1 MRNSL
6 NGRNYFI
13 QLRNWLS
20 GFILLTPL
28 FVVFRNG
35 LNYWGYDYY
44 ALTWS
49 AAWPEPLSVFSVENF
64 GNLAIA
70 HLLGVDTRLGW
81 VSLHVGL
88 TVAFFLLLV
97 HFVNREIVE
106 VNAKQSLFVALLAS
120 PLSMMLMQE
129 IGYFDVL
136 TLIGALLMATAKSH
150 WAQIIGAI
158 VMASGN
164 TPQALVGT
172 FIFCFSVAL
181 LTPRTLKR
189 HLRGFLPFIVVCG
202 VWLVERLWLNGIG
215 RTEEFGPGMWSYSF
229 KGFLVA
235 SPLFFYS
242 LVGPLVL
249 LLPKIHARIGH
260 SLRSREIQVVIS
272 FILIPGL
279 FGIITTES
287 TRDSLCI
294 MAPSLMWFLRRE
306 VFCHGLRI
314 TRWEFLGLCLLPC
327 FLIWRQG
334 QLIEPWSIL
343 RRVFF

>member
-6 NGRNYFI
+6 HGRNYLL
-13 QLRNWLS
+13 QLRNWLT
-20 GFILLTPL
+20 GFIFLAPLL
-28 FVVFRNG
+28 VVFRNG

-88 TVAFFLLLV
+88 TVTFFLLLI
-97 HFVNREIVE
+97 HFVNRELVE
-106 VNAKQSLFVALLAS
+106 VNAKQSLFVVLLAS

-136 TLIGALLMATAKSH
+136 TVIGALVLANALTNPGR
-150 WAQIIGAI
+150 ILGAL

-164 TPQALVGT
+164 TPQALIAT
-172 FIFCFSVAL
+172 FIFCLSL
-181 LTPRTLKR
+181 DQLHKTRSIKR
-189 HLRGFLPFIVVCG
+189 LVGYLPFFIVSL
-202 VWLVERLWLNGIG
+202 VWLLERLWLNGVG

-229 KGFLVA
+229 KGFLIA
-235 SPLFFYS
+235 SPLFLYS
-242 LVGPLVL
+242 LLGPLVIL
-249 LLPKIHARIGH
+249 IPKIHSRVGH
-260 SLRSREIQVVIS
+260 SIKSDEVRVILG
-272 FILIPGL
+272 FLLIPGI
-279 FGIITTES
+279 FGIITSES
-287 TRDSLCI
+287 TRDALCI
-294 MAPSLMWFLRRE
+294 MAPTIFWYIRRE
-306 VFCHGLRI
+306 IVTFGLRVS
-314 TRWEFLGLCLLPC
+314 TWERIALCTLPC

-334 QLIEPWSIL
+334 ALVEPWAIL
-343 RRVFF
+343 HRYFF